1 MRRGLYPPKNEQ
13 SENQLLLQYERRP
26 LMWSRGKWTIM
37 HTDLI
42 FDTATFSKDFVLI
55 HVELTGFLLFYY
67 THIKQLDV
75 KTFRSVENII
85 LIST

>member
-1 MRRGLYPPKNEQ
+1 
-13 SENQLLLQYERRP
+13 
-26 LMWSRGKWTIM
+26 M

-75 KTFRSVENII
+75 KTFRTVENII